1 MSVNL
6 ASSEGKEVWFMYY
19 MDDFF
24 AQLKIY
30 NPMGLR
36 KHETGLIEQ
45 TLCNTVY
52 RACHYLH
59 NQEVYMPIVSL
70 DFEWTGTEVIVRP
83 GNDDTAKLFALYEEL
98 LLERELG
105 KS

>member
-1 MSVNL
+1 M
-6 ASSEGKEVWFMYY
+6 FY

-30 NPMGLR
+30 QPMGLR

-45 TLCNTVY
+45 VLYKTVY

-59 NQEVYMPIVSL
+59 NQDMYVPDVSL